1 MTRLFNDQMK
11 LLQARFNLDE
21 PQLLQLISMGAH
33 LKMCNLIE
41 NGDSAKALLYKKLRE
56 QAKEC
61 MTEYSKGVLMLS
73 E

>member
-1 MTRLFNDQMK
+1 MTRLFNEQLK

-21 PQLLQLISMGAH
+21 PQLLQLISRGAH
-33 LKMCNLIE
+33 YKMLIVE
-41 NGDSAKALLYKKLRE
+41 STGDTGKALLYRKLRD

>member
-1 MTRLFNDQMK
+1 MSRLFNEQLK
-11 LLQARFNLDE
+11 LLQARFNQDE

-33 LKMCNLIE
+33 LKMCKLIE
-41 NGDSAKALLYKKLRE
+41 NGDSAKAIMYKELRD